1 MSRFHTDS
9 RMGQDGNCG
18 GERERCSPGQMV
30 PPSLPYSL
38 PLFPPRSLPFPLPS
52 LPVAASVP
60 HSLAGPSGD
69 GVSMISAGWR
79 LPADPQRRKASRVQ
93 GQLRKLAQRCQNPRL
108 RLRNSPPYLPEI
120 AAATTAH
127 LDRVL
132 AESRQ
137 REKGRQHLESC
148 LLNLASKCRQTNEL
162 FEDAGEQMF
171 QENSQARRNLMKLS
185 LIFSHIL
192 SELRAIFPEG
202 LYQGDTYTITK
213 AEAADFWRQSFS
225 NQSIVPWADF
235 REHLYRI
242 HPFGSGMESM
252 ALRSTIDLTCNQ
264 QISVFEFDIFTRLF
278 QPWMTLLKNWNTL
291 AVTHPGYMAFLT
303 YDEVKSRLQAFT
315 HKPGSYIFRLSCTQL
330 GQWAIGYVT
339 DDGTI
344 LQTIPHNK
352 PLSHALT
359 EGAREGF
366 YLYPDGRDFNPDLTA
381 LCQPSQQDRIQVSQE
396 EYQLYCEMGS
406 SFQMCKICT
415 ENNKNRKMEPC
426 GHLICDA
433 CLTSWLHSDGHTCP
447 FCRCE
452 IRGTQPIV
460 VEPFAPRQCHPYPSA
475 PPVEADSED
484 EDEED
489 NFEDMETLAD
499 QLASLHKEH
508 PETPPARPPV
518 PPRTDLLGPQGNG
531 RVPQPACRR
540 FGSPPSVPQAS
551 PVVPA
556 TVELPVSM
564 PIQDRMRNRPLPRVP
579 IATRG
584 SGQRQG
590 TELTASDILG
600 RRGAERRHVA
610 VETCLDIDVDPK
622 YTEPQPQTHLSM
634 ADRNSTDLD
643 SATQPGQTA
652 CGAPSLSRSPRCP
665 PGHPVQLPIDP
676 VACATLLREGFPLE
690 EIQKALSISSN
701 NIQLARVILL
711 EFVPGHRAGSSP
723 QSS

>member
-499 QLASLHKEH
+499 QLASLHKE
-508 PETPPARPPV
+508 
-518 PPRTDLLGPQGNG
+518 
-531 RVPQPACRR
+531 
-540 FGSPPSVPQAS
+540 
-551 PVVPA
+551 
-556 TVELPVSM
+556 
-564 PIQDRMRNRPLPRVP
+564 
-579 IATRG
+579 
-584 SGQRQG
+584 
-590 TELTASDILG
+590 
-600 RRGAERRHVA
+600 
-610 VETCLDIDVDPK
+610 TCLDIDVDPK

>member
-1 MSRFHTDS
+1 
-9 RMGQDGNCG
+9 
-18 GERERCSPGQMV
+18 
-30 PPSLPYSL
+30 
-38 PLFPPRSLPFPLPS
+38 
-52 LPVAASVP
+52 
-60 HSLAGPSGD
+60 
-69 GVSMISAGWR
+69 MISAGWR

-93 GQLRKLAQRCQNPRL
+93 GQLRKLAQRCQSPRL

-120 AAATTAH
+120 ATATAAH

-132 AESRQ
+132 AETRL
-137 REKGRQHLESC
+137 REKGRQHLDSC
-148 LLNLASKCRQTNEL
+148 LVNLASKCRQTNEL

-192 SELRAIFPEG
+192 SELRAVFPEG
-202 LYQGDTYTITK
+202 QYHGDTYAITK
-213 AEAADFWRQSFS
+213 PEAADFWRQSFS

-242 HPFGSGMESM
+242 HPFGGGMESM

-278 QPWMTLLKNWNTL
+278 QPWVTLLKNWNTL

-303 YDEVKSRLQAFT
+303 YDEVKSRLQAFS

-339 DDGTI
+339 DDGTT

-396 EYQLYCEMGS
+396 QYQLYCEMGS

-426 GHLICDA
+426 GHLICDT
-433 CLTSWLHSDGHTCP
+433 CLTSWLQSDGHTCP

-452 IRGTQPIV
+452 IRGTQLIV
-460 VEPFAPRQCHPYPSA
+460 VEPFAPRPCRPSPSA
-475 PPVEADSED
+475 PLAEVESED

-489 NFEDMETLAD
+489 NFEDMETLVD
-499 QLASLHKEH
+499 QLALLNKENRDH
-508 PETPPARPPV
+508 PETPPACPPV
-518 PPRTDLLGPQGNG
+518 PPRTDLSGSQGNG
-531 RVPQPACRR
+531 RVPQPPCRR
-540 FGSPPSVPQAS
+540 FGSPPTVPQAS
-551 PVVPA
+551 PKVPA
-556 TVELPVSM
+556 TV
-564 PIQDRMRNRPLPRVP
+564 IQERMKNRPLPRVP
-579 IATRG
+579 ISGRG
-584 SGQRQG
+584 AGHRQG
-590 TELTASDILG
+590 TEMTAWDLLG

-610 VETCLDIDVDPK
+610 AETRLDIDVDPK
-622 YTEPQPQTHLSM
+622 YTEPQPQPHLST
-634 ADRNSTDLD
+634 ADRNSIDLN
-643 SATQPGQTA
+643 STAQPGQTA
-652 CGAPSLSRSPRCP
+652 CGASSLSQSPRCP
-665 PGHPVQLPIDP
+665 PGHPVELPPIDP
-676 VACATLLREGFPLE
+676 AACATLQREGFPLE
-690 EIQKALSISSN
+690 EIHKALSISSN
-701 NIQLARVILL
+701 NMQLARIILS
-711 EFVPGHRAGSSP
+711 EFVPSHRP